1 MATIRTRETPEGPRY
16 DVRFWANGKQWSK
29 TFRTHDAAKA
39 YRRKVEREELAGLVT
54 NPSSGERLF
63 ADYAESWIEHRL
75 VKGRPLSPATRQGY
89 RALLRRHLGPAF
101 GAMKLRQITPE
112 HIRQWQTELNARFPD
127 QAAKAY
133 RVLRAI
139 MNTAV
144 SDELISRNPCT
155 IRGAGIEQ
163 ARERPLLDTT
173 TVLALAETIDPRLR
187 CLVLLGGFGGLRTG
201 ELLGLQR
208 QDIDPLH
215 GTVMVERQAHE
226 ITGPGRV
233 LTPPKSD
240 AGRRSVALPAF
251 VLESLAEHLRDHV
264 GDAVAAWVFTR
275 PSGLP
280 LRRADLSYAWRDAC
294 AALGLE
300 GIRPHDLRHH
310 AATVIAR
317 NPNVTLRELMATI
330 GHSSYVAALRYQHAT
345 AERNKAIAD
354 YLDDVIDA
362 ARRAP
367 PSAPVRRRP
376 N

>member
-1 MATIRTRETPEGPRY
+1 MAFIRSRETPHGPRY
-16 DVRFWANGKQWSK
+16 DVRYRANNREWSK
-29 TFRTHDAAKA
+29 TFRAYDDAKA
-39 YRRKVEREELAGLVT
+39 FRKKVEADELAGLVT
-54 NPSSGERLF
+54 DPTGGERLF
-63 ADYAESWIEHRL
+63 GGYAANWIEHRL

-101 GAMKLRQITPE
+101 GGMKLRQITPE
-112 HIRQWQTELNARFPD
+112 RIRQWQTELSAHSPD

-133 RVLRAI
+133 RVMRAI

-144 SDELISRNPCT
+144 CDELISRNPCT
-155 IRGAGIEQ
+155 IRGAGVER
-163 ARERPLLDTT
+163 ARERPMLDTT
-173 TVLALAETIDPRLR
+173 TVLALAEAIEPRLR

-208 QDIDPLH
+208 CDIDPLH
-215 GTVMVERQAHE
+215 GTVMVVRQAHE

-240 AGRRSVALPAF
+240 AGRRTVGLPAF
-251 VLESLAEHLRDHV
+251 VLNALEVHLRDHV
-264 GDAVAAWVFTR
+264 GAAVDAWVFTR

-280 LRRADLSYAWRDAC
+280 LRRADLSYAWKEAC

-310 AATVIAR
+310 AATLIAR

-330 GHSSYVAALRYQHAT
+330 GHSSYVAALRYQHST
-345 AERNKAIAD
+345 AERSKAIAD
-354 YLDDVIDA
+354 YLDGVIT
-362 ARRAP
+362 
-367 PSAPVRRRP
+367 SAQRSQKSAGERRRS
-376 N
+376 